1 VSDDPRELAEQ
12 HRHLVPYTVGRLP
25 YATRKQHGPQDLTGI
40 GYVGL
45 MKAAAT
51 FDPARGKF
59 STHAVVRIRG
69 AILDSIR
76 ASHGREGS
84 ARRNA
89 RFVSDRA
96 LTTHAAPE
104 TEPEPER
111 WPEETRLRLRDGL
124 AKLAPRD
131 REVLELAYGLD
142 SDPLSAKQIAQRYG
156 VTTTYIHQIRAD
168 ALKKLREH
176 LDPTAAGGH
185 A

>member
-1 VSDDPRELAEQ
+1 VSDDPTALAEQ
-12 HRHLVPYTVGRLP
+12 HRHLVPFLVGRLP
-25 YATRKQHGPQDLTGI
+25 YAMRKEHGPQDLTGI
-40 GYVGL
+40 GFIGL

-96 LTTHAAPE
+96 LATHAAPE

-111 WPEETRLRLRDGL
+111 WPEETRLKLRDAL
-124 AKLAPRD
+124 AKLGRRD

-142 SDPLSAKQIAQRYG
+142 GADPLSTKEIAQRYG

-168 ALKKLREH
+168 ALKRLRALMEN
-176 LDPTAAGGH
+176 G
-185 A
+185 

>member
-1 VSDDPRELAEQ
+1 VSDDPTALAEQ
-12 HRHLVPYTVGRLP
+12 HRHLVPFLVGRLP
-25 YATRKQHGPQDLTGI
+25 YAMRKEHGPQDLTGI
-40 GYVGL
+40 GYLGL

-51 FDPARGKF
+51 FDPSRGKF
-59 STHAVVRIRG
+59 STHAMPRIRG

-111 WPEETRLRLRDGL
+111 WPEETRRELQNAL
-124 AKLAPRD
+124 AKLGRRD
-131 REVLELAYGLD
+131 REIITLAYGLD

-176 LDPTAAGGH
+176 LDPTAA
-185 A
+185 